1 LTYKVNRLKYYQIIA
16 QAAHSFKQK
25 VIEFKELVQRS
36 DRVKIQAANTYVQLY
51 AQDYELF
58 RAWIRSLIYKEVQAQ
73 QPEALDTVS
82 FVFK

>member
-1 LTYKVNRLKYYQIIA
+1 
-16 QAAHSFKQK
+16 